1 VYISKCMR
9 FVAVI
14 VVNVVSG
21 VQGAIHSTLV
31 GRYQHSGG
39 QGRTGASKLWFSG
52 Q

>member
-1 VYISKCMR
+1 MYISQCMR

-21 VQGAIHSTLV
+21 VQGAIHYTLV
-31 GRYQHSGG
+31 GRSGG